1 MVMQATRQST
11 QLRLHGG
18 VSVEELATKRKQK
31 HNLDSSGTKISNSF
45 AILNEV
51 DDEILVQT
59 AKDLGVHLAS
69 DDGKAQITAIK
80 AEEMLRAILAE
91 ASYRVHLDNL
101 KHRGVHED
109 DGLDLDIID
118 NDRRGVI
125 EPYNSIHGSSSKTK
139 KNQKGN
145 KRKKK

>member
-1 MVMQATRQST
+1 
-11 QLRLHGG
+11 
-18 VSVEELATKRKQK
+18 VEELATKRKQK
-31 HNLDSSGTKISNSF
+31 HNLDSSDTKISNSF

-118 NDRRGVI
+118 NDQRGVI
-125 EPYNSIHGSSSKTK
+125 EPYNSIHDSSSKTK